1 MWITGV
7 ETIKLQTREARLAIR
22 LQARA
27 CRLSLQTIGCTSAL
41 SVTYSTA
48 AAAVA
53 ACGAI

>member
-1 MWITGV
+1 MAVRRRSKSCG
-7 ETIKLQTREARLAIR
+7 
-22 LQARA
+22 
-27 CRLSLQTIGCTSAL
+27 CRLSLRPIGCASAL